1 MNMKDSIITRPMRLR
16 DLDAI
21 IAIDREIRKTGKV
34 LTYAKITS
42 EQIITAMEAF
52 TQSAY
57 PESYGDFISRDMSG
71 RVECCYVAEVDAEI
85 RGFVVGQ
92 TIVEMTHEKRE
103 KIGEILVIGV
113 HPSYWQ
119 KGIARRLLESLYD
132 AFRQKEVSKVRIL
145 IDRNDGYLKGLC
157 ERMGFDA
164 KQLIE
169 YTISI

>member
-1 MNMKDSIITRPMRLR
+1 MHLR

-21 IAIDREIRKTGKV
+21 IAIDSEIRKTGKV
-34 LTYAKITS
+34 ITYAKITS
-42 EQIITAMEAF
+42 EQIITAMKAF

-92 TIVEMTHEKRE
+92 TTIEMTHEKSE
-103 KIGEILVIGV
+103 QIGEVLVIGV
-113 HPSYWQ
+113 HPSYWR
-119 KGIARRLLESLYD
+119 KGIARRLLEGLYD
-132 AFRQKEVSKVRIL
+132 AFRQKEVSKVKIL
-145 IDRNDGYLKGLC
+145 IDRNDGYLMGLC

-164 KQLIE
+164 KQLVE